1 MSLNTRQPNTLLSK
15 FGKYADNLIMYR
27 IAFSIPP
34 PRASSGYQISGQISS
49 WPDIQSKPDIQPDFF
64 VNIQLLK
71 YTNLV
76 TFLYHH
82 HILSCYSLFFFHCQ
96 KQKQKLV
103 IWIFNISGISGSQ
116 YPASRISNLLSGWI
130 PDIEK
135 VRISGRISDA
145 SLLIM
150 KWRKVNFFW

>member
-82 HILSCYSLFFFHCQ
+82 HILSCYSLFFFIARNRNRN
-96 KQKQKLV
+96 LLFEYLIYPV
-103 IWIFNISGISGSQ
+103 
-116 YPASRISNLLSGWI
+116 YPAPNIRPAGYQICYPAGYRILKKSGY
-130 PDIEK
+130 PA
-135 VRISGRISDA
+135 GYP
-145 SLLIM
+145 M
-150 KWRKVNFFW
+150 HPY